1 MGTPGFALASL
12 EALLAAGSRPL
23 AVFTQGDKPAG
34 RGRKLSVPPVKEL
47 ALKAGLPVF
56 QPSSLKD
63 PEVQERLSRL
73 EPEVLVV
80 VAYGKILPPPILEI
94 PPLGCV
100 NVHASVLPRH
110 RGAAPIAYSIWEGD
124 ERAGVSTM
132 RMDAGLDTGPV
143 YLSDAIPM
151 PPDATTASLTPELA
165 VLGAR
170 LLLSTLEGL
179 RAGILRS
186 VPQND
191 ALATLAPRL
200 KPEQGRLDFRE
211 PAPRLERQVRAFAPW
226 PGTFFEVGG
235 GRIKV
240 LSAVLG
246 SGAPAGAVPGEV
258 VPGPALGVACGDGQT
273 LWLGQIQRE
282 GRRPLPSAEVLRG
295 FPIPPGTRLQ
305 T

>member
-1 MGTPGFALASL
+1 MGTPGFALPSL
-12 EALLAAGSRPL
+12 EALLAAGSTPM

-34 RGRKLSVPPVKEL
+34 RGRKLAVPPVKEL
-47 ALKAGLPVF
+47 ALRTGLPVY
-56 QPSSLKD
+56 QPPSLKD
-63 PEVQERLSRL
+63 PAVQELLLRLA
-73 EPEVLVV
+73 PEVVVV
-80 VAYGKILPPPILEI
+80 VAYGKILPPAILEI

-124 ERAGVSTM
+124 ERAGASTM

-143 YLSDAIPM
+143 YLSDSIPM
-151 PPDATTASLTPELA
+151 PAAATTTSLTPELA
-165 VLGAR
+165 ALGAR
-170 LLLSTLEGL
+170 LLLATLEGL
-179 RAGILRS
+179 AEGTLRS
-186 VPQND
+186 VPQDD
-191 ALATLAPRL
+191 ARATLAPRI

-211 PAPRLERQVRAFAPW
+211 PAARLERQVRAFTAW
-226 PGTFFEVGG
+226 PGTFFEIAGE
-235 GRIKV
+235 RIKV

-246 SGAPAGAVPGEV
+246 PGAPAGTEPGEV
-258 VPGPALGVACGDGQT
+258 LPGPALGIACGDGQT

-305 T
+305 A